1 MSIDHDKLMRE
12 LKAAIKENEQAG
24 IKADETRKKPL
35 RDGSVVD
42 IEIDEDTGKNASAKV
57 PEPAASAGLQ
67 GVIDYLV
74 SSSVSAPPSTPMQPA
89 TPAQPAPSS
98 PPIQQA
104 PPANKPTQPHP
115 SPAQP
120 AVVQRPSSQ
129 PYSSSSPVRAAHPSP
144 VPPSSSL
151 EKRVRSPP
159 ASSATPPSE
168 PKLQSFTL
176 SQRIH
181 RLVFGY
187 RQKLRTFDAQQE
199 YARTTV
205 FSAAAVFVVALCP
218 ISSYF
223 VYSNLGH
230 SDIKAQTPAG
240 VLSPEKKTPDKK
252 PEPARGK
259 ENEIAGGIESTVQPH
274 GQNPH
279 AKEQPAGERQQV
291 VAGTAVRNETSPS
304 SPAPSAP
311 TLRNLNLKGASPYLR
326 CYLNNDGTYAVTFE
340 SEHHGYQPGKH
351 YRLAREQLNRES
363 LNSCDVQHE
372 QFVVM
377 PEEASL
383 SESRRIRCKN
393 LYKPVLLEKLPNA
406 STVVRVA
413 TGRDDVGKV
422 FVADFRKSS
431 VERLGFD
438 TVNYFIVDTVNN
450 QVLHRTL
457 VDGSYSKMEVSHLY
471 YYQPT
476 GTDSTMQPQPGGA
489 WLYDQP
495 VGGE

>member
-1 MSIDHDKLMRE
+1 MSSDSDDKMEDIEE
-12 LKAAIKENEQAG
+12 LLARSRRVLEKAEEV
-24 IKADETRKKPL
+24 RKKPSS
-35 RDGSVVD
+35 DGSTVVSA
-42 IEIDEDTGKNASAKV
+42 IDEETGKTVYVRMPAQ
-57 PEPAASAGLQ
+57 AASAA
-67 GVIDYLV
+67 
-74 SSSVSAPPSTPMQPA
+74 SAAPPVPA
-89 TPAQPAPSS
+89 PAPSPLPAPSS
-98 PPIQQA
+98 LQVQQA
-104 PPANKPTQPHP
+104 PPVSTKPAAPRP

-120 AVVQRPSSQ
+120 AAVPHPSPQ
-129 PYSSSSPVRAAHPSP
+129 PYSPPLTKGEFARSPPEP
-144 VPPSSSL
+144 FPSSL

-311 TLRNLNLKGASPYLR
+311 TLRKLILRGASPYLR

-363 LNSCDVQHE
+363 LNSCEVQHE